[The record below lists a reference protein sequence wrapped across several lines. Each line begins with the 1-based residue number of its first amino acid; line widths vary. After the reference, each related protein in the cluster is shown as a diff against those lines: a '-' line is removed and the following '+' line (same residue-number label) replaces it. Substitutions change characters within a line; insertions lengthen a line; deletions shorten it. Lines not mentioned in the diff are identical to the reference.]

1 MPFSI
6 GRALRSINRG
16 MTARSIR
23 PLRILQATAR
33 DRVVASYAVAP
44 ASVAPHLPKG
54 LVPDTRDG
62 QAFVNLVGV
71 QLVKVRVFG
80 LVGPGFR
87 RVPAVELQV
96 PVRERNEASERR
108 GTITVQAHVPRR
120 LVAWA
125 ARLLYGEPVSVAS
138 MQPVRRERSGGV
150 EMTYR
155 FDSGGREQRL
165 RVRGR
170 GSPVMPTP
178 SSLAY
183 DLMDREWRYG
193 QAGNGDLLRTRI
205 ERPVPPMHRVQEHFV
220 TMQWASVYGD
230 EWAFLEGRDPTLV
243 ILLPA
248 QPVTLGWRQRVVP

>member
-1 MPFSI
+1 
-6 GRALRSINRG
+6 

-23 PLRILQATAR
+23 PLRILQATAC
-33 DRVVASYAVAP
+33 DRVLASYSVAP
-44 ASVAPHLPKG
+44 EAVAPHLPHG

-71 QLVKVRVFG
+71 QLVKVRVLG

-96 PVRERNEASERR
+96 PVREQNPASERR

-125 ARLLYGEPVSVAS
+125 ARLLYGEPVDVAS
-138 MQPVRRERSGGV
+138 MQPVRRERSGDV

-155 FDSGGREQRL
+155 FDVRGREQRL

-170 GSPVMPTP
+170 RPPVMPTP

-183 DLMDREWRYG
+183 DLLDREWRYG
-193 QAGNGDLLRTRI
+193 QAGNGDLLRTRL
-205 ERPVPPMHRVQEHFV
+205 ERPVPPVYRVEEHFV
-220 TMQWASVYGD
+220 TMRWASVYGD
-230 EWAFLEGRDPTLV
+230 TWAFLEERDPTLV

-248 QPVTLGWRQRVVP
+248 QPITLGWRQRVLQQTST